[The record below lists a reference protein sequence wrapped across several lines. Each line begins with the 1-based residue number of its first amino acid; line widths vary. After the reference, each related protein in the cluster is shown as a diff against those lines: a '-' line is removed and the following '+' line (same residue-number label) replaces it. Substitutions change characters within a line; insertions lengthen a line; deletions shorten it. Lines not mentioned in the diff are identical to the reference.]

1 MKWTGFSKQF
11 LNSSFQ
17 NSFLTNLCVFLEG
30 GNIELMEDISS
41 DIYSTYFWLIDIIV
55 ALQVL
60 LWLQD

>member
-1 MKWTGFSKQF
+1 MQF

-17 NSFLTNLCVFLEG
+17 SSFLTNLCTFIWKG
-30 GNIELMEDISS
+30 GNIERTEDISS
-41 DIYSTYFWLIDIIV
+41 DMYSTYFWLIDIIV

>member
-17 NSFLTNLCVFLEG
+17 NSFLTNLFIFLEG